1 MEMLKKTAVLVFF
14 IILLLGSVVPEIAV
28 AQEAYPVR
36 PIKIVVAVGPGSA
49 ADLLARIL
57 GEFLRQE
64 LKAEV
69 IVDYKS
75 GAAGVVGGD
84 FLAKS
89 KPDGYVLGVF
99 QSSILTTAVAIS
111 PSIPYDP
118 IKDFTHL
125 ANAGINSLAL
135 VVNENSQWKSLPE
148 FLSHAK
154 NNPGKVSCGIIG
166 IGSHS
171 HFNLELLK
179 TAADVQFNSIPF
191 KAGSGPAITALLGGH
206 IDSTSLIWPAVAEQV
221 KAKKLRALAATGPIK
236 GFSEVPTFAQ
246 LGFPKVNLEV
256 FFGIYGPAKLPKQV
270 MTRLVPA
277 LEKGMK
283 DPVIVDKLEKMGFT
297 IAYEGPE
304 ELAERIKKELVVVRD
319 VATKASIRLE

>member
-1 MEMLKKTAVLVFF
+1 MLKNAAVLIFS
-14 IILLLGSVVPEIAV
+14 ITLLFCSIVPGIAI

-49 ADLLARIL
+49 ADLLARVL

-69 IVDYKS
+69 VVDYKS

-89 KPDGYVLGVF
+89 KPDGYTLSVF
-99 QSSILTTAVAIS
+99 QSSIMTTAAVIS
-111 PSIPYDP
+111 ASAPYDP

-135 VVNENSQWKSLPE
+135 VVNENAPWKSLPE
-148 FLSHAK
+148 FLGHAK

-191 KAGSGPAITALLGGH
+191 KAGSAPAITALLGGH
-206 IDSTSLIWPAVAEQV
+206 VDSASLIWPAIAEQV
-221 KAKKLRALAATGPIK
+221 KGKKLRALASTGPIK
-236 GFSEVPTFAQ
+236 GFPEVPTFGQ

-256 FFGIYGPAKLPKQV
+256 FFGIYGPAKLPKHV
-270 MTRLVPA
+270 MALLVPA
-277 LEKGMK
+277 LEKAMK
-283 DPVIVDKLEKMGFT
+283 DPAVVEKLEKMGFT
-297 IAYEGPE
+297 VAYEGPE
-304 ELAERIKKELVVVRD
+304 VLTERIKKELVIVRD
-319 VATKASIRLE
+319 LAAKAGIRLQ